1 MPDWS
6 YQTIF
11 RPLLFQLSGRT
22 ARDFTLYA
30 MGAVSKL
37 PGGSLLI
44 RTLGHMESY
53 PGLKSSLSGIAMKYP
68 VGVSGS
74 LDIHG
79 LAPRAL
85 SQFGLGFMEMGPITL
100 EPIVSDQAI
109 QKDVKR
115 EAIWYPDRY
124 TNDGVRVIAQRLAKI
139 ADYPLPLMVRTR
151 HHPGSSP
158 IEAAAQ
164 QRDML
169 AMLLPYASGL
179 YLDVLDSAWE
189 LHEAIICGEE
199 IMLAARA
206 LQPELP
212 IFFYIPLDC
221 PRAVLQELMINLDF
235 SKLQGLVIGEAMH
248 TEQGDEIGKAG
259 KASSL
264 MLLSLIK
271 STPRFEGKLIVTAG
285 IHEPLDALE
294 LMRAGADYVQLHSGL
309 VFSGPGLPK
318 RINEAILHERLH
330 ELTELPKLP
339 SFWASWGWMYIL
351 GLSMIFGG
359 MLALIIAA
367 TSVVLPYDIE
377 FLGIGSDH
385 INGINSRLLPF
396 MSHDRITLAGTMIS
410 IGVIYAQ
417 LGRYGLSQG
426 LHWSKTALLVS
437 GLAGFGSFFL
447 FLGYG
452 YFDPLH
458 ALVAIILLPMFL
470 ISMRTKANRPSLEPP
485 NVTNNREWRLAQ
497 WGQLMFV
504 ILGFALAVGGATI
517 SIIGITHVFV
527 PTDLDFLNTTPQ
539 HLAAHNDH
547 FMPLIAHD
555 RAGFGGALF
564 SNALAILTTAL
575 WGINQGQRWLWWT
588 FLLGGLPGFIAG
600 LGVHAAIGY
609 TDFCHLLPAY
619 FAVVIYVLGLFFLY
633 PYLMGSGY
641 LEKRKFQTANQ
652 KVSR

>member
-11 RPLLFQLSGRT
+11 RPLLFRLSGRA
-22 ARDFTLYA
+22 ARDFTLFA

-53 PGLKSSLSGIAMKYP
+53 PGLKSSLSGIAVKYS

-79 LAPRAL
+79 FAPRAV
-85 SQFGLGFMEMGPITL
+85 SQFGLGFMEVGPITL
-100 EPIVSDQAI
+100 EPIVCDKAI

-115 EAIWYPDRY
+115 EAIWYPERY
-124 TNDGVRVIAQRLAKI
+124 TNDGVHAIARRLAQR

-151 HHPGSSP
+151 HLPGSSP

-164 QRDML
+164 QQEML

-189 LHEAIICGEE
+189 LHEAVICGEE
-199 IMLAARA
+199 IMHAARA

-221 PRAVLQELMINLDF
+221 PQPVLQELMIKLNF
-235 SKLQGLVIGEAMH
+235 SMLQGLVIGEAMH

-259 KASSL
+259 KAPSL

-271 STPRFEGKLIVTAG
+271 DSPRFEGKLIVTAG

-318 RINEAILHERLH
+318 RINEAILHERIQAL
-330 ELTELPKLP
+330 EDRDLSGRPELPKQL
-339 SFWASWGWMYIL
+339 SFWGSWGWMYIL

-359 MLALIIAA
+359 ILALIVAA

-377 FLGIGSDH
+377 FLGIGSA
-385 INGINSRLLPF
+385 IINSMNNKLLPF
-396 MSHDRITLAGTMIS
+396 MSRS
-410 IGVIYAQ
+410 P
-417 LGRYGLSQG
+417 
-426 LHWSKTALLVS
+426 W
-437 GLAGFGSFFL
+437 
-447 FLGYG
+447 
-452 YFDPLH
+452 
-458 ALVAIILLPMFL
+458 
-470 ISMRTKANRPSLEPP
+470 
-485 NVTNNREWRLAQ
+485 
-497 WGQLMFV
+497 
-504 ILGFALAVGGATI
+504 
-517 SIIGITHVFV
+517 
-527 PTDLDFLNTTPQ
+527 
-539 HLAAHNDH
+539 
-547 FMPLIAHD
+547 
-555 RAGFGGALF
+555 
-564 SNALAILTTAL
+564 
-575 WGINQGQRWLWWT
+575 
-588 FLLGGLPGFIAG
+588 
-600 LGVHAAIGY
+600 
-609 TDFCHLLPAY
+609 PA
-619 FAVVIYVLGLFFLY
+619 
-633 PYLMGSGY
+633 
-641 LEKRKFQTANQ
+641 R
-652 KVSR
+652 